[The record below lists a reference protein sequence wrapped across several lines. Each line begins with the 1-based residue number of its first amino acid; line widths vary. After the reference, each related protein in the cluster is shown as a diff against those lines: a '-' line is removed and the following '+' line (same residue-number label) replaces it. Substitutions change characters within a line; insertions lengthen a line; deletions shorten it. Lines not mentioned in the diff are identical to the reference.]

1 MYDYLKGIPVGVV
14 NDFDLATWV
23 NHSTTNNDRTG
34 TIPFMAID
42 LLNGGLD
49 RGIRR
54 EYRHDLE
61 SFSWILAFVSVAQ
74 IEYEGSKIKISPVQR
89 VNTWFK
95 DKDDEDRD
103 LHVHSKQNFYMDY
116 GYKPSITDNYGDYY
130 QIIKRITRYWSRF
143 HSSRRPELRMRK
155 PGKVPE
161 PLGEPVVEGREG
173 DDPAQS
179 LRLFIEYL
187 KQLDEEVKADL
198 VEALGA

>member
-42 LLNGGLD
+42 LLNGGLE

-54 EYRHDLE
+54 QYRHDLE
-61 SFSWILAFVSVAQ
+61 SFSWILAFVGVAQ
-74 IEYEGSKIKISPVQR
+74 IEYEGSKIKISPVQH
-89 VNTWFK
+89 VNAWFK
-95 DKDDEDRD
+95 DQDNDDRYYHVQSKEDFCR
-103 LHVHSKQNFYMDY
+103 DY
-116 GYKPSITDNYGDYY
+116 GSKFSITDNYGDYY
-130 QIIKRITRYWSRF
+130 QVIKRITRYWSRF
-143 HSSRRPELRMRK
+143 HASRRPELRMRK
-155 PGKVPE
+155 PGEMPE
-161 PLGEPVVEGREG
+161 PLGEPVVEEREG
-173 DDPAQS
+173 VDPARS

-187 KQLDEEVKADL
+187 KELDEEVKADL